1 MPMPGMPTWFLV
13 LPFVAVALGVV
24 VLLLLLFWLRQD
36 RRDGKG

>member
-1 MPMPGMPTWFLV
+1 LV

-24 VLLLLLFWLRQD
+24 MLLLLLFWLRQD